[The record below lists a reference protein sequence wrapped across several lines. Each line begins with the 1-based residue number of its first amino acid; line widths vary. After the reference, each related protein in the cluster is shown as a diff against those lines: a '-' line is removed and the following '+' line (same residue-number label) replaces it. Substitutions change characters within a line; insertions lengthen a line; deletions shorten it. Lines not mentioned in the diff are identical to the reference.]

1 MRFSARGDVIK
12 IHEYQAKE
20 LMSRYGIQIPEGD
33 TASDPEQTALLISHL
48 GPPTIVKAQIH
59 AGGRGIGGGI
69 KFANSPEEGRGIAE
83 GLIGSHLITNQT
95 GAQGAIV
102 HKLLVEKTVAIKREM
117 YLACVIDRS
126 SQGPLL
132 IVSPTGGMDIEKIAA
147 TQPEKILRVPIDL
160 GAGFQPY
167 QSRNICRFLNLDP
180 KFIRAIFD
188 LMTSVCGLFIEND
201 CSLVE
206 INPLVLDERDCLIAL
221 DAKIDFDDDALFR
234 HMRLS
239 NFRDA
244 SQQEELERQATEA
257 GVAYVK
263 LDGTVGCLV
272 NGAGLAMATMD
283 LAHGVGAEP
292 ANFLDVGGSATIE
305 KIAAAVKIML
315 SDTNVTI
322 ILVNIFGGILR
333 CDILAEGIVKAFRD
347 IGSTLPLVV
356 RMSGTNVEAG
366 TRILFES
373 KLDVSFA
380 STLRE
385 LEGILSA
392 KYA

>member
-1 MRFSARGDVIK
+1 
-12 IHEYQAKE
+12 
-20 LMSRYGIQIPEGD
+20 MSQYGILVPEGY
-33 TASDPEQTALLISHL
+33 TASDPAQMASLISYL
-48 GPPTIVKAQIH
+48 GPPAIVKAQIH
-59 AGGRGIGGGI
+59 AGGRGMGGGI
-69 KFANSPEEGRGIAE
+69 KLVNSPEEGKCIAE
-83 GLIGSHLITNQT
+83 GLIGSYLITNQT
-95 GAQGAIV
+95 GDCGAIV
-102 HKLLVEKTVAIKREM
+102 RKLLVEKTVAIKTEM
-117 YLACVIDRS
+117 YLACVLDRN

-132 IVSPTGGMDIEKIAA
+132 IVSPSGGMDIEKVAE
-147 TQPEKILRVPIDL
+147 TQPEKILRVPIDI
-160 GAGFQPY
+160 ATGFQPY
-167 QSRNICRFLNLDP
+167 QSRNICRFLNLDA
-180 KFIRAIFD
+180 KFIRDIFD
-188 LMTSVCGLFIEND
+188 LMSSVFRLFIEND

-206 INPLVLDERDCLIAL
+206 INPLVLDEKDCLIAL

-239 NFRDA
+239 ELNDA
-244 SQQEELERQATEA
+244 SQQEDLERQAAEA

-292 ANFLDVGGSATIE
+292 ANFLDVGGSATVE
-305 KIAAAVKIML
+305 KITAAIRIML
-315 SDTNVTI
+315 SDSNVTI

-333 CDILAEGIVKAFRD
+333 CDILAEGIVKAFGV
-347 IGSTLPLVV
+347 IGSTLPIVV

-366 TRILFES
+366 TRILSES

-380 STLRE
+380 STLSE
-385 LEGILSA
+385 LESILAA